1 MIAAPTL
8 QDEYS
13 FQRDI
18 YHYIFWEMLKKF
30 KNRDILT
37 VVAVAVTLIT
47 SQAVAATTLPSVKAA
62 KPTPTLL
69 ASQILAENS
78 SANDYFQ
85 KGVALVQKQDLA
97 GAEAAFRKA
106 IEINPNFAE
115 AYANLGSVLANQDK
129 LEEAISNFEKAVSLK
144 PNVAVLH
151 YLLGRALYEQNRPQ
165 EAAEPLKKARDL
177 FKQQG
182 QNQEAETIERVLKEN
197 GLE

>member
-1 MIAAPTL
+1 MSIHFREISTTT
-8 QDEYS
+8 
-13 FQRDI
+13 
-18 YHYIFWEMLKKF
+18 IFWEMLKKF
-30 KNRDILT
+30 KNRGVLT
-37 VVAVAVTLIT
+37 VIAIAVTLIN
-47 SQAVAATTLPSVKAA
+47 SESVAATTLPSVKVAR
-62 KPTPTLL
+62 PTPTLL
-69 ASQILAENS
+69 LSQILADNS

-85 KGVALVQKQDLA
+85 KGVELVKKQDLA

-129 LEEAISNFEKAVSLK
+129 LEEAISNFENAVRLK
-144 PNVAVLH
+144 PNIAVLH

>member
-1 MIAAPTL
+1 
-8 QDEYS
+8 
-13 FQRDI
+13 
-18 YHYIFWEMLKKF
+18 MLKKF
-30 KNRDILT
+30 KTREILT
-37 VVAVAVTLIT
+37 IVAVAVTLIT
-47 SQAVAATTLPSVKAA
+47 SEAIAATNLPSVKAA
-62 KPTPTLL
+62 KPTRTLL
-69 ASQILAENS
+69 ASQILAQNS